1 MELLTSR
8 KNPRI
13 IELEAL
19 LMRKKGR
26 DRTLF
31 ACEGARLCEDAVR
44 AGLAPE
50 AVYITGK
57 AQARYPDTAALLM
70 KTTRAAYMIDEPL
83 ALRISDTESPQGI
96 FAVFKK
102 LDNTAQV
109 VTIVR
114 DGKYLLLAGLQD
126 PGNLGTILRAAE
138 AFGLDGVFLDR
149 DCPDIYAPKV
159 LRASMGGVFRLKH
172 ECVSDLKE
180 TIANLRENGI
190 AVWAAALTEHA
201 IPLRPGLL
209 TGGAAVLI
217 GNEGAGLPDELISCC
232 KGACVIAMKGAA
244 ESLNAA
250 AAAVIFMWEM
260 AK

>member
-8 KNPRI
+8 KNTRI
-13 IELEAL
+13 IELESL
-19 LMRKKGR
+19 LTRKKGR
-26 DRTLF
+26 DRELF

-44 AGLAPE
+44 AGIIAE
-50 AVYITGK
+50 AVYITEK
-57 AQARYPDTAALLM
+57 AQARYPDTAAQLIGVA
-70 KTTRAAYMIDEPL
+70 RAAYMIDESL
-83 ALRISDTESPQGI
+83 AVRISDTESPQGI
-96 FAVFKK
+96 FAVFKR

-114 DGKYLLLAGLQD
+114 DGKYLILAGLQN

-138 AFGLDGVFLDR
+138 AFGLDGVFLDK

-159 LRASMGGVFRLKH
+159 LRASMGGVFRIKH
-172 ECVSDLKE
+172 ERAADIRVK
-180 TIANLRENGI
+180 IKALRESG
-190 AVWAAALTEHA
+190 VDVYAAALTEHA

-209 TGGAAVLI
+209 AGGAAVLI
-217 GNEGAGLPDELISCC
+217 GNEGAGLSDELIEYC
-232 KGACVIAMKGAA
+232 KGACVIPMKGAA

-250 AAAVIFMWEM
+250 AAAVVFMWEM